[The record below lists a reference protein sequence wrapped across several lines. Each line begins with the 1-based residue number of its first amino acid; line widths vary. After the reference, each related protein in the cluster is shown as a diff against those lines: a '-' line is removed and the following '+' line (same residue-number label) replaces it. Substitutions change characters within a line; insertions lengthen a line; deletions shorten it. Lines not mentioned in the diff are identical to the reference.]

1 MATPTLAHHASYAPV
16 TLPWEVPCFPQTA
29 AAEQGEQVVGWVCQ
43 TVTISREPVLP
54 SRVAE
59 TSPGLLRPGIDWT
72 REFCDRLISVSE
84 LPDNW
89 DGEGAC
95 RVDRAILN
103 AARDLASR
111 LEPDGRADMP
121 VPQVVPDVTGH
132 LHLTW
137 WRSRDYFAIALVNE
151 REAVCLTKRG
161 SEFTQYYCPTD
172 DLREIRRRLHAF
184 INSIP

>member
-1 MATPTLAHHASYAPV
+1 MATPTIAHHASYAPV
-16 TLPWEVPCFPQTA
+16 TLAWEVACFPQTA
-29 AAEQGEQVVGWVCQ
+29 AAEQGKQVVGWVCQ
-43 TVTISREPVLP
+43 TLTAPREPLP
-54 SRVAE
+54 SSRVAE
-59 TSPGLLRPGIDWT
+59 TSPGLRGDGVDWR
-72 REFCDRLISVSE
+72 REFDDRLISVSE

-95 RVDRAILN
+95 RVDRAILD
-103 AARDLASR
+103 AARDLVRR
-111 LEPDGRADMP
+111 LEPDRGADMP

-137 WRSRDYFAIALVNE
+137 WRSRDYFAIALVSE

-161 SEFTQYYCPTD
+161 SEFTQYYCPAD

-184 INSIP
+184 INPIP